1 MVRLER
7 QPVETRSMNHP
18 STACDTGRGGFTL
31 IEVLVAMALLV
42 TVVVGLSM
50 STVVFSRTVADT
62 SGRTRAQSI
71 ADMQINR
78 ALVWPS
84 YGTLPLLATAPYN
97 GTVDGFTLTTNV
109 SVDTLGQRDRTVVQV
124 NVSSSVPGRL
134 LVPVRRTITI
144 AAP

>member
-1 MVRLER
+1 MTPSSER
-7 QPVETRSMNHP
+7 H
-18 STACDTGRGGFTL
+18 ARGGFTL

-42 TVVVGLSM
+42 TVVIGLSM
-50 STVVFSRTVADT
+50 STVVFSRAVSDT
-62 SGRTRAQSI
+62 SGRTRAQAL

-97 GTVDGFTLTTNV
+97 GTIDGFTLSTSV
-109 SVDTLGQRDRTVVQV
+109 SVDTLGRRDRTVVQV
-124 NVSSSVPGRL
+124 SVSSAVPGQL
-134 LVPVRRTITI
+134 LVPVRRTITL